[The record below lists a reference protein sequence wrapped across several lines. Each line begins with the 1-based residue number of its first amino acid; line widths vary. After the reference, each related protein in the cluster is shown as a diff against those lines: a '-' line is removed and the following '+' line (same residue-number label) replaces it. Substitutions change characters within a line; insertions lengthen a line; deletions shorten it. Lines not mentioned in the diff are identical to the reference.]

1 MKNAEQHTIWITNH
15 ESVGKY
21 QIPYTR
27 NFKQEQR
34 EEKIKMIS
42 E

>member
-1 MKNAEQHTIWITNH
+1 MKNAEQHTIRITNY
-15 ESVGKY
+15 ELVGKY
-21 QIPYTR
+21 QIPHTR
-27 NFKQEQR
+27 DFKQEQR